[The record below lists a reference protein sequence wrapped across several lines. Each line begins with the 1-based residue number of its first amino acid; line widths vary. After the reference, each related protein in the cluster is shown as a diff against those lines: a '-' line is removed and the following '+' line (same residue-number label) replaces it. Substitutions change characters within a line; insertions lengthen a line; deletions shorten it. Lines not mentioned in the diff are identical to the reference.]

1 MLSLLL
7 DGYELFQGDIL
18 MTEDIRNELRDM
30 GLYPSND
37 NRSRDDPTS
46 PSRRSKRAAISS
58 HARRWIGSDGI
69 PEIPYHLE
77 PSVRK

>member
-1 MLSLLL
+1 ML

-37 NRSRDDPTS
+37 NKSRDSQTP

-58 HARRWIGSDGI
+58 HARRWFGGNGV
-69 PEIPYHLE
+69 PEIPYQLE